1 MPKAP
6 IIITCESKS
15 SSTHRQSASS
25 SRWSRGRIASVVA
38 GVGLVALSLAT
49 AAPAA
54 AQDAAPPAG
63 VVTPPSPSSPTRPPL
78 DSPGNPYRLVGGHI
92 GAAVPIV
99 SFHHQGK
106 TTQTAS
112 DQLTIAV
119 PIGITVH
126 MSPDWVVD
134 FEEIV
139 GNDVKPAKGSG
150 VTIDPGIVYVGG
162 PVALGLRIKWDVG
175 VPVNVG
181 LIPLIHKGLVDF
193 GDMNGFIEAAFP
205 ITYSRIGSTVSPT
218 GQGINDYTLAIV
230 LHTGLAF

>member
-6 IIITCESKS
+6 DTITSESKS
-15 SSTHRQSASS
+15 SSIHNH
-25 SRWSRGRIASVVA
+25 SRRVASVVA
-38 GVGLVALSLAT
+38 GVGLAFLSLAV

-54 AQDAAPPAG
+54 AQDAATAPPGGA
-63 VVTPPSPSSPTRPPL
+63 VSPPTPLSPTRPPL

-92 GAAVPIV
+92 GVAIPIV

-106 TTQTAS
+106 TTQTTS

-134 FEEIV
+134 FEEVV
-139 GNDVKPAKGSG
+139 GNDVKPAKGSN

-175 VPVNVG
+175 APVNVG

-193 GDMNGFIEAAFP
+193 GDVNWFIEAAFP
-205 ITYSRIGSTVSPT
+205 ITYSHVGSTVSPT
-218 GQGINDYTLAIV
+218 GQGITDYTLAIV
-230 LHTGLAF
+230 AHTGVAF